1 MNQVFLSFG
10 PIHRHCSKMKS
21 KGLDVQNV
29 SFMFSFILSS
39 KLITA
44 VIVIA
49 VISVIAV
56 IVPCIFC
63 GMLEAIQIPF
73 AVYFNK

>member
-1 MNQVFLSFG
+1 
-10 PIHRHCSKMKS
+10 MKS

-63 GMLEAIQIPF
+63 GMLEAIQMPF

>member
-1 MNQVFLSFG
+1 
-10 PIHRHCSKMKS
+10 MKS

-63 GMLEAIQIPF
+63 GMLEAIQMSF